1 MNLYV
6 VCGFF
11 SASGGCWSLLTVSFE
26 HDLVNLYFWY
36 DVLVD
41 VLKKWLRFLCF
52 RQRIDWN
59 WAPDD
64 GVDDLSL
71 SALLDDFLRL
81 IRLMQS
87 DSEWGFSDIHS
98 WLLLLWLDRRLR
110 LLVLFWSV
118 LQLILL
124 WFKLLLWLTLLLY
137 LYEFELLYEWFRLF
151 VMGFVAW

>member
-11 SASGGCWSLLTVSFE
+11 SISGCWSLLTVSFE
-26 HDLVNLYFWY
+26 HDFVNLYFWY

-41 VLKKWLRFLCF
+41 VLKKWLRLRCF

-64 GVDDLSL
+64 VVD
-71 SALLDDFLRL
+71 LLDFLRF

-87 DSEWGFSDIHS
+87 ERECGFSDIHS
-98 WLLLLWLDRRLR
+98 WLLLLWLERRLR
-110 LLVLFWSV
+110 LLAVVWSAFIM
-118 LQLILL
+118 LALLILL
-124 WFKLLLWLTLLLY
+124 WLRLLLWFTLLMY
-137 LYEFELLYEWFRLF
+137 LYELALALLYEWFRLL
-151 VMGFVAW
+151 VKGFVAW

>member
-11 SASGGCWSLLTVSFE
+11 SISGGWSLLTVSFE

-52 RQRIDWN
+52 RHRIDWN
-59 WAPDD
+59 WAPD
-64 GVDDLSL
+64 VADLF
-71 SALLDDFLRL
+71 DFFRL

-87 DSEWGFSDIHS
+87 DSECGFSDIHS
-98 WLLLLWLDRRLR
+98 WLLLLWLDLRLR
-110 LLVLFWSV
+110 LLALFWSV
-118 LQLILL
+118 LLAQLTLL
-124 WFKLLLWLTLLLY
+124 WFKLLVWLTLLLCL
-137 LYEFELLYEWFRLF
+137 LYESELLYEWLRFF